1 MSDSIPMQVN
11 YTGVEGLPLRWWSQ
25 IAAILLV
32 VVELCWLLPWFYL
45 VTQITSVA
53 PPWETALVLGGTMFI
68 TYILGAWLESL
79 RLLRNVELAL
89 IGFMLIVS
97 LLVSENL
104 LLDSPVLG
112 GVNGLA
118 RLDPGAVLVLFFVL
132 WMWWRGITLSR
143 QAIRP
148 IIAWRRFELGLL
160 FFMAYIFIAAR
171 MDFYVPGP
179 GVFMLF
185 LSSGLLAVVFARISY
200 VGLSKGVSKNPFD
213 LRWLASIGGILG
225 LTVVFAALMGS
236 LLTGQY
242 SRFLDFL
249 SEAIKYLIA
258 GVLFI
263 LGIPGL
269 ILSYFLGPVIP
280 WLQNFLAT
288 PTSNSTPEYPPAY
301 PYPASL
307 TGQELIQLPLSFQ
320 MICFWSLI
328 LVLILV
334 LIFRIRKALGVRR
347 SLEPWEPESLLK
359 RGEAPA
365 LLRKAFRDALSDLAS
380 RFRSPPRLMVAAR
393 IRRIY
398 AQLMDLS
405 AELNRPRPSS
415 YTPLEFLPELGEL
428 FSQNIG
434 DLELL
439 TSAYLKVRYGE
450 LPESKEE
457 MDAIESAW
465 QNVLEAGHRL
475 KRAGVGKLK
484 TVEIKDVERKG
495 V

>member
-1 MSDSIPMQVN
+1 
-11 YTGVEGLPLRWWSQ
+11 
-25 IAAILLV
+25 
-32 VVELCWLLPWFYL
+32 
-45 VTQITSVA
+45 
-53 PPWETALVLGGTMFI
+53 
-68 TYILGAWLESL
+68 
-79 RLLRNVELAL
+79 
-89 IGFMLIVS
+89 
-97 LLVSENL
+97 
-104 LLDSPVLG
+104 
-112 GVNGLA
+112 
-118 RLDPGAVLVLFFVL
+118 
-132 WMWWRGITLSR
+132 
-143 QAIRP
+143 
-148 IIAWRRFELGLL
+148 
-160 FFMAYIFIAAR
+160 
-171 MDFYVPGP
+171 
-179 GVFMLF
+179 
-185 LSSGLLAVVFARISY
+185 
-200 VGLSKGVSKNPFD
+200 
-213 LRWLASIGGILG
+213 
-225 LTVVFAALMGS
+225 MGS

-258 GVLFI
+258 GILFI

-280 WLQNFLAT
+280 WLQNFLAA
-288 PTSNSTPEYPPAY
+288 PTSNPTPEYPPAY

-428 FSQNIG
+428 FTQNIG

-439 TSAYLKVRYGE
+439 TSAYLRVRYGE